1 MCYNIIVAIG
11 ERATT
16 ARSEILDS
24 ASFQYIVVP
33 SSNQIFEELTVVIS
47 FTFDGK
53 DPDKYLGSTESIL
66 DNPQTAESES
76 FLYASEKAWERK
88 YSKTDEKYKKFVK
101 DKLLEKWKELNG
113 EELTGKLLT
122 FT

>member
-1 MCYNIIVAIG
+1 MAIG